1 MFCRRKA
8 NKSGSTSV
16 QLIEKRNGRSVV
28 IATIGCAREESELL
42 RLESLAQLE
51 IERRRPQVSFDFDM
65 SDLERKIIK
74 ALSSGSIRAVGPEII
89 LGAIFDAIGFNVI
102 DEPLF
107 RAIVLARLTYPS
119 SKLRTS
125 EYMLW
130 HQGVDIDVARI
141 YRFLDRLHAS
151 YKERVEA
158 IAFRY
163 TRAVLG
169 GLTVVFYDMTTL
181 YFEAE
186 DEDDLRKIGFS
197 KDGKFQHPQIMLGL
211 LVGVD
216 GYPVAYDIYEGNTFE
231 GKTLVPALRRIET
244 RFGVKNPMVVAD
256 SGLLSKDNLT
266 ALTEA
271 GYQFIIGAR
280 IKNEPTPVQNKILR
294 KAAQLND
301 KECGVIDKEDKS
313 RLIIDY
319 SQSRA
324 KKDAANREKGLERLK
339 KSISSGK
346 LTKSSINKRGYN
358 KFLKLETKV
367 QVHIDEELV
376 KQDAQWDG
384 LKGYVTNCKL
394 PAYEVIATYRQLWK
408 IERAFR
414 ISKTDLRIR
423 PIYHRLRRR
432 IEAHIC
438 IAFVAYTVFKE
449 LERLLIEHE
458 IQISP
463 ARAIEIMKTIQ
474 QATVFLP
481 ESRRTVSTML
491 ALTPEQE
498 KLLAL
503 KPRFWVSQ

>member
-1 MFCRRKA
+1 
-8 NKSGSTSV
+8 
-16 QLIEKRNGRSVV
+16 
-28 IATIGCAREESELL
+28 
-42 RLESLAQLE
+42 
-51 IERRRPQVSFDFDM
+51 
-65 SDLERKIIK
+65 
-74 ALSSGSIRAVGPEII
+74 
-89 LGAIFDAIGFNVI
+89 
-102 DEPLF
+102 
-107 RAIVLARLTYPS
+107 
-119 SKLRTS
+119 
-125 EYMLW
+125 
-130 HQGVDIDVARI
+130 
-141 YRFLDRLHAS
+141 
-151 YKERVEA
+151 
-158 IAFRY
+158 
-163 TRAVLG
+163 
-169 GLTVVFYDMTTL
+169 
-181 YFEAE
+181 
-186 DEDDLRKIGFS
+186 
-197 KDGKFQHPQIMLGL
+197 MLGL

-231 GKTLVPALRRIET
+231 GNTLVPALRRMEL

-256 SGLLSKDNLT
+256 SGLLSKDNLK
-266 ALTEA
+266 ALTAA

-280 IKNEPTPVQNKILR
+280 IKNEPTAVQNEILQ

-301 KECGVIDKEDKS
+301 KEYAVIDKADNS
-313 RLIIDY
+313 RLIVDY
-319 SQSRA
+319 SRSRG

-339 KSISSGK
+339 KNISSGK

-358 KFLKLETKV
+358 KFLKLETTV
-367 QVHIDEELV
+367 QVHIDEDLV

-384 LKGYVTNCKL
+384 LKGYVTNCNL
-394 PAYEVIATYRQLWK
+394 PASEVIATYRQLWK

-463 ARAIEIMKTIQ
+463 ARAIEIMKIIQ

-481 ESRRTVSTML
+481 ESKRTITTML

-503 KPRFWVSQ
+503 KTRFWVSQ

>member
-1 MFCRRKA
+1 
-8 NKSGSTSV
+8 
-16 QLIEKRNGRSVV
+16 
-28 IATIGCAREESELL
+28 
-42 RLESLAQLE
+42 
-51 IERRRPQVSFDFDM
+51 
-65 SDLERKIIK
+65 
-74 ALSSGSIRAVGPEII
+74 
-89 LGAIFDAIGFNVI
+89 
-102 DEPLF
+102 
-107 RAIVLARLTYPS
+107 
-119 SKLRTS
+119 
-125 EYMLW
+125 
-130 HQGVDIDVARI
+130 
-141 YRFLDRLHAS
+141 
-151 YKERVEA
+151 
-158 IAFRY
+158 
-163 TRAVLG
+163 
-169 GLTVVFYDMTTL
+169 LTVVFYDMTTL

-266 ALTEA
+266 ALTDA

-280 IKNEPTPVQNKILR
+280 IKNEPTAVQKKILR

-301 KECGVIDKEDKS
+301 KESAVIDKEDNS

-319 SQSRA
+319 SRSRA
-324 KKDAANREKGLERLK
+324 KKDAANRKKGLERLRK
-339 KSISSGK
+339 CISSGK

-358 KFLKLETKV
+358 KFLKLETNV
-367 QVHIDEELV
+367 QVHIDQELV

-384 LKGYVTNCKL
+384 LKGYITNCKL
-394 PAYEVIATYRQLWK
+394 PAPEVVATYRQLWK

-449 LERLLIEHE
+449 LERLLIEHG
-458 IQISP
+458 IQMSP
-463 ARAIEIMKTIQ
+463 PRAIEVMKTIQ

-481 ESRRTVSTML
+481 ESERTVTTML

-503 KPRFWVSQ
+503 KNRFWVSQ